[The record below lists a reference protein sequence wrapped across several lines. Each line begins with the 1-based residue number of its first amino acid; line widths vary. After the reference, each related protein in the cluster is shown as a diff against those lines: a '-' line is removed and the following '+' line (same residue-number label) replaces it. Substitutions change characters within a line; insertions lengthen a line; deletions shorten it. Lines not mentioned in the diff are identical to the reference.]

1 MRLVLY
7 CFPDNKGEP
16 DMYSVHLAYF
26 GYSVLETE
34 DFNLALD
41 KAKGTGYTCHIIRD
55 GEVIAEYSPI
65 GGLR

>member
-1 MRLVLY
+1 
-7 CFPDNKGEP
+7 
-16 DMYSVHLAYF
+16 MYSVYLTYF

>member
-7 CFPDNKGEP
+7 YFSNNKGEP
-16 DMYSVHLAYF
+16 NMYSVHLAYF
-26 GYSVLETE
+26 GYCVLETD
-34 DFNLALD
+34 DFNMALD
-41 KAKGTGYTCHIIRD
+41 KAKGIGCTCYIIRD